1 MILLDT
7 SILIDYF
14 RKQNKEKTILYHLF
28 SKEEDLA
35 ISVITKY
42 ESMFGSNHQQDL
54 FWIALLQKV
63 NIISLDESIIDE
75 TVRIKKELKTKNQ
88 EIGLA
93 DMLIAATAKFHQFKL
108 ATLNI
113 NHFKRVNQL
122 QILEILV

>member
-1 MILLDT
+1 MILLET

-28 SKEEDLA
+28 SEEEDLA

-42 ESMFGSNHQQDL
+42 ELMFGSNHQQDL

-63 NIISLDESIIDE
+63 HIISLDESIIDE

-93 DMLIAATAKFHQFKL
+93 DMLIAATAKFHQLRL

-122 QILEILV
+122 QILEI

>member
-1 MILLDT
+1 MILVDT

-14 RKQNKEKTILYHLF
+14 RKQNKEKTILYQLF
-28 SKEEDLA
+28 SENEDLA

-42 ESMFGSNHQQDL
+42 ELMLGSNTQQDL
-54 FWIALLQKV
+54 FWMALLQKV
-63 NIISLDESIIDE
+63 NVISLDESVIDE
-75 TVRIKKELKTKNQ
+75 TVRIKKELRAKNQ

-93 DMLIAATAKFHQFKL
+93 DILIAATAKFHQFKL

-122 QILEILV
+122 QILEI

>member
-1 MILLDT
+1 MILT

-14 RKQNKEKTILYHLF
+14 RKQNKEKTILYQLF
-28 SKEEDLA
+28 SENEDLA

-42 ESMFGSNHQQDL
+42 ELMLGSNPQQDL

-63 NIISLDESIIDE
+63 NVISLDESIIDE
-75 TVRIKKELKTKNQ
+75 TVRIKKELRTKNQ

-122 QILEILV
+122 QILEI

>member
-1 MILLDT
+1 MILVDT
-7 SILIDYF
+7 SILIDCF

-28 SKEEDLA
+28 SEEEDFA

-42 ESMFGSNHQQDL
+42 QLMLGSNHLQDL

-63 NIISLDESIIDE
+63 NIISLNESIIDE

-93 DMLIAATAKFHQFKL
+93 DMLIAATAKFHQFRL

-122 QILEILV
+122 QILEI

>member
-1 MILLDT
+1 MILVDT

-14 RKQNKEKTILYHLF
+14 RKQNKEKTILYQLF
-28 SKEEDLA
+28 SENEDLA

-42 ESMFGSNHQQDL
+42 ELMLGSNPQQDF

-63 NIISLDESIIDE
+63 NVISLDESIIDE
-75 TVRIKKELKTKNQ
+75 TVRIKKQLKTNNQ

-122 QILEILV
+122 QILEI

>member
-1 MILLDT
+1 MILVDT

-14 RKQNKEKTILYHLF
+14 RKQNKEKTILYQLF
-28 SKEEDLA
+28 SENEDLA

-42 ESMFGSNHQQDL
+42 ELMLGSNTQQDL
-54 FWIALLQKV
+54 FWMALLQKV
-63 NIISLDESIIDE
+63 NVISLDESVIDE
-75 TVRIKKELKTKNQ
+75 TVRIKKELRAKNQ

-122 QILEILV
+122 QILEI

>member
-1 MILLDT
+1 MILIDT

-42 ESMFGSNHQQDL
+42 ELMFGSNQQQDL

-63 NIISLDESIIDE
+63 HIISLDESIIDE
-75 TVRIKKELKTKNQ
+75 NVRIKKELKLK
-88 EIGLA
+88 I
-93 DMLIAATAKFHQFKL
+93 KKL
-108 ATLNI
+108 
-113 NHFKRVNQL
+113 VW
-122 QILEILV
+122 QIC

>member
-1 MILLDT
+1 MILVDT

-14 RKQNKEKTILYHLF
+14 RKQNKEKTILYQLF
-28 SKEEDLA
+28 SENEDLA

-42 ESMFGSNHQQDL
+42 ELMLGSNPQQDL

-63 NIISLDESIIDE
+63 NVISLDESKIDE
-75 TVRIKKELKTKNQ
+75 TVRIKKELRTKNQ

-93 DMLIAATAKFHQFKL
+93 DILIAATAKFHQFKL

-122 QILEILV
+122 QIFEI

>member
-1 MILLDT
+1 MILVDT

-28 SKEEDLA
+28 SEEEDFA

-42 ESMFGSNHQQDL
+42 QLMLGSNHLQDL

-93 DMLIAATAKFHQFKL
+93 DMLIVATTKFHQFRL

-113 NHFKRVNQL
+113 NHFKG
-122 QILEILV
+122 

>member
-1 MILLDT
+1 M
-7 SILIDYF
+7 
-14 RKQNKEKTILYHLF
+14 LYQLF
-28 SKEEDLA
+28 SENEDLA

-42 ESMFGSNHQQDL
+42 ELMLGSNPQQDL

-63 NIISLDESIIDE
+63 NVISLDELIIDE
-75 TVRIKKELKTKNQ
+75 TVKIKKELKAKNQ

-108 ATLNI
+108 ATLNV

-122 QILEILV
+122 QILEI

>member
-1 MILLDT
+1 MILVDT

-14 RKQNKEKTILYHLF
+14 RKQNKEKTILYQLF
-28 SKEEDLA
+28 SENEDLA

-42 ESMFGSNHQQDL
+42 ELMVGSNPQQDL

-63 NIISLDESIIDE
+63 NVISLDESIIDE
-75 TVRIKKELKTKNQ
+75 TVKIKKELKAKNQ

-93 DMLIAATAKFHQFKL
+93 DMLIAATSKFHQFKL
-108 ATLNI
+108 ATLNV

-122 QILEILV
+122 QILEI

>member
-1 MILLDT
+1 MILIDT

-42 ESMFGSNHQQDL
+42 ELMFGSNQQQDL

-63 NIISLDESIIDE
+63 HIISLDESIIDE
-75 TVRIKKELKTKNQ
+75 NVRIKKELKTKNQ

-108 ATLNI
+108 VTLNI

-122 QILEILV
+122 QILEI

>member
-1 MILLDT
+1 MILVDT

-14 RKQNKEKTILYHLF
+14 RKQNKEKTILYQLF
-28 SKEEDLA
+28 SENEDLA

-42 ESMFGSNHQQDL
+42 ELMLGSSPQQDL

-63 NIISLDESIIDE
+63 NVISLDESIIDE
-75 TVRIKKELKTKNQ
+75 TVRIKKELRTKNQ

-113 NHFKRVNQL
+113 SHFKRVNQL
-122 QILEILV
+122 QILEI

>member
-28 SKEEDLA
+28 SEEEDLA

-42 ESMFGSNHQQDL
+42 ELMFGSNHQQDL

-63 NIISLDESIIDE
+63 HIISLDESIIDE

-93 DMLIAATAKFHQFKL
+93 VMLIAATAKFHQLRL

-113 NHFKRVNQL
+113 NHFKRLNQL
-122 QILEILV
+122 QILEI

>member
-1 MILLDT
+1 MILVDT

-14 RKQNKEKTILYHLF
+14 RKQNKEKTILYQLF
-28 SKEEDLA
+28 SENEDLA

-42 ESMFGSNHQQDL
+42 ELMLGSNTQQDL

-63 NIISLDESIIDE
+63 NVISLDESVIDE
-75 TVRIKKELKTKNQ
+75 TVRIKKELRAKNQ

-122 QILEILV
+122 QILEI

>member
-1 MILLDT
+1 MILVDT

-14 RKQNKEKTILYHLF
+14 RKQNKEKTILYQLF
-28 SKEEDLA
+28 SENEDLA

-42 ESMFGSNHQQDL
+42 ELMLGSNPQQDL
-54 FWIALLQKV
+54 FWVALLQKLNV
-63 NIISLDESIIDE
+63 ISLDESIIDE
-75 TVRIKKELKTKNQ
+75 TVRIKKELKVKNQ

-93 DMLIAATAKFHQFKL
+93 DILIAATAKFHQFKL

-122 QILEILV
+122 QILEIEV

>member
-1 MILLDT
+1 MILIDT

-42 ESMFGSNHQQDL
+42 ELMFGSNQQQDL

-63 NIISLDESIIDE
+63 HIISLDESIIDE

-93 DMLIAATAKFHQFKL
+93 DMLIAATAKFHQLRL

-122 QILEILV
+122 QILEI

>member
-1 MILLDT
+1 MILVDT

-28 SKEEDLA
+28 SEEEDLA

-42 ESMFGSNHQQDL
+42 ELMFGSNHLKDL

-93 DMLIAATAKFHQFKL
+93 DMLIIATTKFHQFRL

-122 QILEILV
+122 QILEI

>member
-1 MILLDT
+1 MILIDT

-42 ESMFGSNHQQDL
+42 ELMFGSNQQQDL

-63 NIISLDESIIDE
+63 HIISLDESIIDE
-75 TVRIKKELKTKNQ
+75 NVRIKKELKTKNQ

-122 QILEILV
+122 QILEI

>member
-1 MILLDT
+1 MILVDT

-14 RKQNKEKTILYHLF
+14 RKQNKEKTILYQLF
-28 SKEEDLA
+28 SENEDLA

-42 ESMFGSNHQQDL
+42 ELMLGSNAQQDL

-63 NIISLDESIIDE
+63 NVISLDESIIDE
-75 TVRIKKELKTKNQ
+75 TVKIKKELKAKNQ

-93 DMLIAATAKFHQFKL
+93 DMLIAATAKFHQLKL
-108 ATLNI
+108 ATLNV

-122 QILEILV
+122 NILEI

>member
-1 MILLDT
+1 MILVDT

-14 RKQNKEKTILYHLF
+14 RKQNKEKTILYQLF
-28 SKEEDLA
+28 SENEDLA

-42 ESMFGSNHQQDL
+42 ELMLGSNPQQDL

-63 NIISLDESIIDE
+63 NVISLDESIIDE

-122 QILEILV
+122 QILEI

>member
-1 MILLDT
+1 MILVDT

-14 RKQNKEKTILYHLF
+14 RKQNKEKTILYQLF
-28 SKEEDLA
+28 SENEDLA

-42 ESMFGSNHQQDL
+42 ELMLGSNPQQDL

-63 NIISLDESIIDE
+63 NVISLDESIIDE
-75 TVRIKKELKTKNQ
+75 TVRIKKELRTKNQ

-122 QILEILV
+122 QILEI

>member
-1 MILLDT
+1 MILVDT

-14 RKQNKEKTILYHLF
+14 RKQNKEKTILYQLF
-28 SKEEDLA
+28 SENEDLA

-42 ESMFGSNHQQDL
+42 ELMLGSNPQQDL

-63 NIISLDESIIDE
+63 NVISLDESIIDE

-93 DMLIAATAKFHQFKL
+93 DMLIAVTAKFHQFKL

-122 QILEILV
+122 QILEI

>member
-14 RKQNKEKTILYHLF
+14 RKKNKEKTILYHLF
-28 SKEEDLA
+28 SEEEDFA

-42 ESMFGSNHQQDL
+42 QLMLGSNHLQDL

-63 NIISLDESIIDE
+63 NIISLNESIIDE

-93 DMLIAATAKFHQFKL
+93 DMLIAATAKFHQFRL

-122 QILEILV
+122 QILEI